1 MLKVTQSG
9 WCWHDRTH
17 CLDILKTKIH
27 CDESGKDL
35 LGSSNDSK
43 GRQQLFV
50 AFFFKGKK
58 EKRIK
63 KYQMKTVS
71 KSLCLKRL

>member
-9 WCWHDRTH
+9 WRWHDRTH
-17 CLDILKTKIH
+17 YLDILKTKIH

-35 LGSSNDSK
+35 WGGSNDSK

-50 AFFFKGKK
+50 AFFLKERKK
-58 EKRIK
+58 DK
-63 KYQMKTVS
+63 KVS
-71 KSLCLKRL
+71 NENSLKVFVS